1 MSNYTDARAKL
12 DNALNF
18 VVPDGPEWIKINAA
32 IAALDQAEVAEIERE
47 FINAT
52 RRLDDAVAKLKS
64 ILVGLAPNVASQFLT
79 EVRGALQLIMPV
91 VQNVDALLSG
101 EPASALPGMAESN
114 KPSFPTAAEPSVP
127 PVREFSRDIAEQ
139 PAAGTT
145 GADAVDAMIKDILR
159 REGGFVDHPNDAAVA
174 IPFRFEAN
182 AAMALF
188 LHGLDGVGKEVVE
201 DAKEVLAGSPDD
213 HILFGQGGNDALWFE
228 QRGGGEKHFLEV
240 HGLEAIGVDA
250 CHLGEIARHGGE
262 DINLGDGHGCKSH
275 DALGQIRALISHR
288 SFQLLHPEFQGRQR
302 VLDFMSDLHGHGAP
316 SPLTFRLCQLFG
328 LLLQRTEK
336 EVVLPDEIANG
347 VLALV
352 LNGFLSRLQVELA
365 QSFTQ
370 GRQRAHNA
378 VR

>member
-64 ILVGLAPNVASQFLT
+64 ILVGPAPNVASQFLT

-139 PAAGTT
+139 PAAGTK

-159 REGGFVDHPNDAAVA
+159 REGGFVDHPND
-174 IPFRFEAN
+174 
-182 AAMALF
+182 
-188 LHGLDGVGKEVVE
+188 
-201 DAKEVLAGSPDD
+201 
-213 HILFGQGGNDALWFE
+213 
-228 QRGGGEKHFLEV
+228 RGGPT
-240 HGLEAIGVDA
+240 
-250 CHLGEIARHGGE
+250 
-262 DINLGDGHGCKSH
+262 N
-275 DALGQIRALISHR
+275 
-288 SFQLLHPEFQGRQR
+288 
-302 VLDFMSDLHGHGAP
+302 
-316 SPLTFRLCQLFG
+316 FG
-328 LLLQRTEK
+328 ITLRT
-336 EVVLPDEIANG
+336 
-347 VLALV
+347 LA
-352 LNGFLSRLQVELA
+352 S
-365 QSFTQ
+365 
-370 GRQRAHNA
+370 
-378 VR
+378 